1 MGRPLAVPG
10 YFGTEQDILGQRQDQ
25 KSLDKLSRDI
35 LKKNHYLFVKKI
47 SKKVSK
53 KLSLFSFVMNYVLER
68 DGTTCQNPVLD
79 CPMARFQALQDKKIP
94 SRWKRY
100 SKSS

>member
-10 YFGTEQDILGQRQDQ
+10 YFGTEQDVLGQRQDQ

-68 DGTTCQNPVLD
+68 DGTTCQNPVLA
-79 CPMARFQALQDKKIP
+79 CPMARF
-94 SRWKRY
+94 
-100 SKSS
+100 